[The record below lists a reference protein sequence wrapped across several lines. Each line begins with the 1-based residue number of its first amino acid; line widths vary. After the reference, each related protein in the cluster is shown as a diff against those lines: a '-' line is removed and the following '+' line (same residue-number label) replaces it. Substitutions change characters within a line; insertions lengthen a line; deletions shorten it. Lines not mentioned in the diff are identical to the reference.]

1 MKRFSGVLNKVPTAY
16 RFVAAG
22 LVAVMAVFLL
32 WFFIFR
38 DTSTTGRPAG
48 VPAPRPALGKT
59 VAYAQYRA
67 AISSALED
75 VRAAMT
81 LQGGE
86 RTKRLESAAKSLEG
100 VEGAGVPEGASNTFA
115 QVDNTILIAELRALK
130 PDIDALEGSL
140 STLSTALQEM
150 EQGKGVAGAA
160 DGEQA
165 KAELRGVLGDSAFN
179 YEKNPSP
186 LARLARWL
194 ASILGNPQPGEAP
207 WRLFGTLMA
216 AVAAGLATF
225 LGSERLGNRW
235 ARYGLALAAGL
246 LGGALFYA
254 ASKQLDVTI
263 QVLGAAGLLVVVVAA
278 ALIFGGLYT
287 ASAPPTR
294 PRTLSELAVTL
305 GMNAAEARRR
315 ADEAA
320 NSGDYRLGIRYRCLA
335 VLLALDEA
343 GKLLFD
349 RTATDREYLFK
360 APGHLQEELQ
370 PLLDRFERVW
380 YGEVPTGAEDWAA
393 YSSRA
398 AAIEAKVRSDA
409 RSEVRGGTL
418 QESEAR

>member
-1 MKRFSGVLNKVPTAY
+1 MRRFQDSLNKVPIAY
-16 RFVAAG
+16 RFAATG

-38 DTSTTGRPAG
+38 DTSTTGRPSSAQ
-48 VPAPRPALGKT
+48 PAPRPALGKT
-59 VAYAQYRA
+59 FAYAQYRA
-67 AISSALED
+67 AVSSALED
-75 VRAAMT
+75 VRAART
-81 LQGGE
+81 LEGAA
-86 RTKRLESAAKSLEG
+86 RTKKLESAAKSLEG
-100 VEGAGVPEGASNTFA
+100 LEGAGVPVGASNTFA
-115 QVDNTILIAELRALK
+115 QVDNTTLIAELRASN

-140 STLSTALQEM
+140 SALSAALQDS

-160 DGEQA
+160 NGERA
-165 KAELRGVLGDSAFN
+165 KAELRDVLGDSAFN

-186 LARLARWL
+186 IARLARWL

-207 WRLFGTLMA
+207 WRFFGTLMA
-216 AVAAGLATF
+216 AVAAGLAAF

-246 LGGALFYA
+246 MGGALFYA
-254 ASKQLDVTI
+254 ASKQLDVTV

-294 PRTLSELAVTL
+294 PRTLSELAITL
-305 GMNAAEARRR
+305 GMNSAEARSR

-335 VLLALDEA
+335 VLLALDEE

-380 YGEVPTGAEDWAA
+380 YGEAPTGAEDWAA
-393 YSSRA
+393 YASRA
-398 AAIEAKVRSDA
+398 AAIEAMVRSDT
-409 RSEVRGGTL
+409 RSEARGGTL
-418 QESEAR
+418 RKSEA